1 MLPSESL
8 PEIKNYSP
16 DMERL
21 LSRSA
26 SINRYYEE
34 DFDISFASLF
44 LAFLVSDDLVS
55 QWFQAYVKQTGI
67 DVDKILK
74 ERRLDQRIVEDI
86 THATPSEPKTY
97 RMTTSV
103 RKFLQAAD
111 QLRQGPEEPEE
122 NLDVRHLMAVFIYQP
137 WVHEKDLVRW
147 GINRQDLSEKFLELM
162 RSMRPKEL
170 GYWRE
175 QHLKA
180 FGEESHLAKGPGEV
194 L

>member
-1 MLPSESL
+1 
-8 PEIKNYSP
+8 
-16 DMERL
+16 MERL
-21 LSRSA
+21 LSHSA

-55 QWFQAYVKQTGI
+55 QWFQAYVKQAGI
-67 DVDKILK
+67 DVQKILE
-74 ERRLDQRIVEDI
+74 ERRLDQRIMEDI
-86 THATPSEPKTY
+86 THAMQSELRTY

-111 QLRQGPEEPEE
+111 QLRQSPEEPEKD
-122 NLDVRHLMAVFIYQP
+122 LDVRHLMAVFIYNP
-137 WVHEKDLVRW
+137 WVPEKDLVRW
-147 GINRQDLSEKFLELM
+147 GVNRKDLSEKFLELM

-170 GYWRE
+170 GFWNE
-175 QHLKA
+175 QHRKA

>member
-1 MLPSESL
+1 MSPPESL

-34 DFDISFASLF
+34 DFDLSFASLF
-44 LAFLVSDDLVS
+44 LAFLVNDDLVS
-55 QWFQAYVKQTGI
+55 QWFQAYVKQAGI
-67 DVDKILK
+67 DVQKILE
-74 ERRLDQRIVEDI
+74 ERRIDLRTMEDI
-86 THATPSEPKTY
+86 AHAVPSNPKAY

-103 RKFLQAAD
+103 RKFLSAAD
-111 QLRQGPEEPEE
+111 QLRGGPEEPEKD
-122 NLDVRHLMAVFIYQP
+122 LDVRHLMAVFIYEP
-137 WVHEKDLVRW
+137 WVHEKDLIRW
-147 GINRQDLSEKFLELM
+147 GINRKDLSEKFLELM
-162 RSMRPKEL
+162 RSLRPKEL
-170 GYWRE
+170 GFWRV

-180 FGEESHLAKGPGEV
+180 FCEESHLAKGPGEV

>member
-1 MLPSESL
+1 MSPSESL

-34 DFDISFASLF
+34 DFDLSFASLF
-44 LAFLVSDDLVS
+44 LAFLVNDDLVS
-55 QWFQAYVKQTGI
+55 QWFQAYVKQAGI
-67 DVDKILK
+67 DVQKILE
-74 ERRLDQRIVEDI
+74 ERRIDLRTMEDI
-86 THATPSEPKTY
+86 AHAVPSNPKAY

-103 RKFLQAAD
+103 RKFLSAAD
-111 QLRQGPEEPEE
+111 QLRGGPEEPEKD
-122 NLDVRHLMAVFIYQP
+122 LDVRHLMAVFIYEP
-137 WVHEKDLVRW
+137 WVHEKDLIRW
-147 GINRQDLSEKFLELM
+147 GINRKDLSEKFLELT
-162 RSMRPKEL
+162 RSMRLKEL
-170 GYWRE
+170 GFWRV